1 LVCLPN
7 PWGKQIFLLVL
18 AYAIHRGCR
27 RVTFICGQTGV
38 CALGALAAKH
48 AGDRRLLYHYLAQS
62 KRRLLH
68 LFPIYAFFYQ
78 KLVALINVN

>member
-1 LVCLPN
+1 L
-7 PWGKQIFLLVL
+7 GKTNISTCIGLCDPSGLQACDI
-18 AYAIHRGCR
+18 YMWTDC
-27 RVTFICGQTGV
+27 V